1 MKDSIWPGAPS
12 AATFMLFYRVKAVHL
27 TSATAKITPA
37 GHRIISK
44 VHLWFYPFELRWAAG
59 HGEPRRRCS
68 GTSSVAF
75 VRVIF
80 VIYFFFPFCPRV
92 LLFSDLFFFLLDYSL
107 RAQVALNCVE
117 RQQNGNL
124 CNGGRGGVI
133 GARMHVTKTLMHSCV
148 CCLAGRVYSSGA
160 SCETP

>member
-1 MKDSIWPGAPS
+1 
-12 AATFMLFYRVKAVHL
+12 MLFYRVKAVHL

-37 GHRIISK
+37 GQRIISK
-44 VHLWFYPFELRWAAG
+44 VHLWFCPFELRWAAG
-59 HGEPRRRCS
+59 RGEPRRRCS

-75 VRVIF
+75 VGVIF
-80 VIYFFFPFCPRV
+80 VFFFF
-92 LLFSDLFFFLLDYSL
+92 FSRFYSVDDFFFFFFVDYSL
-107 RAQVALNCVE
+107 HTQVTLNCDE

-124 CNGGRGGVI
+124 CDGGRGGVI
-133 GARMHVTKTLMHSCV
+133 RARMHVTKTLMHSCV